1 MQSPFVSALVEQ
13 TKKQYNEKG
22 AVEFTAE
29 GVKSE
34 KARDI
39 EGYLTAAFSGILR
52 GTTDNKIEEFTKQIF
67 QCKDATREDL
77 EDFVAMIFHTRDC
90 RGDGKGERQVF
101 YSLIWHLY
109 HYVPKTTLELL
120 KLVPEYG
127 YWKDFQNMVQL
138 CFTNRVE
145 QTEMIHDE
153 KDIKNTIYEI
163 WIEQLKHD
171 VKQLNSTTETT
182 PTISLAAKYFPK
194 EGKSLDKRFKIT
206 QQVARLYFND
216 TTSTVPTILKRF
228 RKEVISPL
236 TKAINV
242 TERYMCNNEWSQIK
256 FNLVPSKCLNNYR
269 KAFLNITKTN
279 QPRYLN
285 NEERNQ
291 CKMNLEKH
299 IKLAEKGLTKIH
311 GKQLFLHEITNKYN
325 TRIGRISTEEKQILQ
340 LQWNEHKKIYE
351 ELVQN
356 NSGLE
361 RTMVLADFSGSM
373 TGTPM
378 DVAAALA
385 LMISSLAPEP
395 WRNKFISFE
404 TKPQVLDIPDK
415 TLEEKMRY
423 VMNSPW
429 GGSTDFLAAIQ
440 LILDIGIKNKLNEDE
455 MPKKLIIVSD
465 MQFDRADSNQDNYY
479 SHQKTSYEQLNKYT
493 NNGFRSSPSIKK
505 ETTHQLIQQ
514 AFFNAGMEVS
524 GSPWTPPTMVYWNVR
539 DTSGYPVQSHTP
551 NTQMLSGFSIS
562 LLKLI
567 LNNKE
572 LTNNYQPTPYETFI
586 EAVRGENEHYEPVRK
601 AIAKVSEEP
610 YFKNAAFGEWEE
622 I

>member
-1 MQSPFVSALVEQ
+1 MQSPFVSALVNE

-22 AVEFTAE
+22 AVEFTTT

-34 KARDI
+34 NAREI
-39 EGYLTAAFSGILR
+39 EGHLTAAFTGILR
-52 GTTDNKIEEFTKQIF
+52 GTSYSYIERFVEKIF

-77 EDFVAMIFHTRDC
+77 EDFVAMVFHTRDC

-101 YSLIWHLY
+101 YSLLWQLY
-109 HYVPKTTLELL
+109 NYVPKTTLELL

-127 YWKDFQNMVQL
+127 YWKDFQNMVEL
-138 CFTNRVE
+138 CFTNE
-145 QTEMIHDE
+145 TKQHFHDE
-153 KDIKNTIYEI
+153 KNLKDTIYKI
-163 WIEQLKHD
+163 WIDQLKYD
-171 VKQLNSTTETT
+171 VKQLNSTDDNT

-194 EGKSLDKRFKIT
+194 EGKSLDKRYKIT
-206 QQVARLYFND
+206 QQIARLYFND
-216 TTSTVPTILKRF
+216 TTATNASILKRF

-242 TERYMCNNEWSQIK
+242 TERYMCNNEWSKIK

-279 QPRYLN
+279 QPRHP
-285 NEERNQ
+285 EDDDRNQ
-291 CKMNLEKH
+291 CKINLQNH
-299 IKLAEKGLTKIH
+299 INLAEQGKAKLH

-325 TRIGRISTEEKQILQ
+325 TKLGRLSTEEKQILEV
-340 LQWNEHKKIYE
+340 QWNEHKKIYE

-356 NSGLE
+356 NSGLDK
-361 RTMVLADFSGSM
+361 TMVLADFSGSM

-404 TKPQVLDIPDK
+404 TKPQVLDIPDS

-429 GGSTDFLAAIQ
+429 GGTTDFLAAIQ
-440 LILDIGIKNKLNEDE
+440 LILNIGIQNKLTQDQ

-465 MQFDRADSNQDNYY
+465 MQFDSADSNQNNYY
-479 SHQKTSYEQLNKYT
+479 NHYKTSYNTLNKYSSNSF
-493 NNGFRSSPSIKK
+493 NNTPSIK
-505 ETTHQLIQQ
+505 EQTTHQLIQQ
-514 AFFNAGMEVS
+514 AFFNAGIEVS
-524 GSPWTPPTMVYWNVR
+524 GAPWTPPTMVYWNVR

-551 NTQMLSGFSIS
+551 NTQMLSGFSVS
-562 LLKLI
+562 LLRLI
-567 LNNKE
+567 LDNKE
-572 LTNNYQPTPYETFI
+572 LPDNYQPTPYETFI
-586 EAVRGENEHYEPVRK
+586 EAVRGNEHYDPVRK
-601 AIAKVSEEP
+601 VIADVSEEP
-610 YFKNAAFGEWEE
+610 YFKNANFGSWEE
-622 I
+622 V